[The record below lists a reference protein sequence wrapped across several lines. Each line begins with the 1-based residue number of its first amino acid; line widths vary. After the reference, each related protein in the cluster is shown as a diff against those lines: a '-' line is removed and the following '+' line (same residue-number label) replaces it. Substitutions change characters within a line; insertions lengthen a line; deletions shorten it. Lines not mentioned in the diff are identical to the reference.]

1 MIESSIEKEAVLSA
15 FGSNLEFN
23 NVTIK
28 GVAEIEL
35 SILAGEHSVYA
46 VERQS
51 FQFQCHLSDIVD
63 NDISDGATF
72 TTDDGIYQYTF
83 KLNRPP
89 NSDLLGWCTLYADYL
104 SKELL

>member
-15 FGSNLEFN
+15 FGSTLEFDN
-23 NVTIK
+23 GTIK
-28 GVAEIEL
+28 GIAEIEL
-35 SILAGEHSVYA
+35 SILAGEQSVYA

-63 NDISDGATF
+63 NDIVDGAVF

-89 NSDLLGWCTLYADYL
+89 NTDLLGWCTLYADYIT
-104 SKELL
+104 KEAL

>member
-15 FGSNLEFN
+15 FGSTLEFDN
-23 NVTIK
+23 GTIR

-35 SILAGEHSVYA
+35 SILAGESTVYA
-46 VERQS
+46 VEKQN
-51 FQFQCHLSDIVD
+51 FQFQCHLSDIVN
-63 NDISDGATF
+63 NDIVDGATF

-89 NSDLLGWCTLYADYL
+89 NSDLLGWCTLYADYIG
-104 SKELL
+104 KELL